1 MTIQELKKSIESQ
14 NISDDLIIFKN
25 LDTTNL
31 IVNQYIQEIA
41 RIRSMDIEYI
51 ESLDPLLHY
60 STSLFYE
67 GNNENDLNLRVL
79 RIGQYKSSPQ
89 VITHL
94 KNVIIVLNSFE
105 DDLNEKQCIPFT
117 TVIPKLEDWQ
127 IKDWVYS
134 LSEGV
139 PTNALDWLISICG
152 SNVDRVRQTVEKLIL
167 FSPNERKYVF
177 EALIQDGEFEDLTS
191 FNIFNYTSAITSKN
205 IDTLLNI
212 YKEIEAVDINEFGLL
227 KVLQQNFKNL
237 LLVQLNLNP
246 TPENTGIDA
255 KRLWAIKK
263 QPKVYSPEQL
273 VSIFEFLCD
282 IDRQVK
288 EGDLPPEIL
297 RDYILTKILSM

>member
-1 MTIQELKKSIESQ
+1 MTIQELKRSIESQ
-14 NISDDLIIFKN
+14 SISDDLIIFKN
-25 LDTTNL
+25 LDTSNL

-41 RIRSMDIEYI
+41 RIRNLEIEYI

-60 STSLFYE
+60 STSLFYD
-67 GNNENDLNLRVL
+67 NDNENDLNLRVL
-79 RIGQYKSSPQ
+79 RVRQYKSSPHM
-89 VITHL
+89 ITHL
-94 KNVIIVLNSFE
+94 KNVILVLNSFE
-105 DDLNEKQCIPFT
+105 DEMNEKQCAPFT
-117 TVIPKLEDWQ
+117 TLIPKLEDWQ

-152 SNVDRVRQTVEKLIL
+152 SNIDRARQTVEKLVL

-263 QPKVYSPEQL
+263 QPKVYTPEQL

-282 IDRQVK
+282 VDRQVK

>member
-1 MTIQELKKSIESQ
+1 MTIQELKRSIESQ
-14 NISDDLIIFKN
+14 SISDDLIIFKN
-25 LDTTNL
+25 LDTSNL

-41 RIRSMDIEYI
+41 RIRNLEIEYI

-60 STSLFYE
+60 STSLFYD
-67 GNNENDLNLRVL
+67 NDNENDLNLRVL
-79 RIGQYKSSPQ
+79 RVGQYKSSPHM
-89 VITHL
+89 ITHL
-94 KNVIIVLNSFE
+94 KNVILVLNSFE
-105 DDLNEKQCIPFT
+105 DEVNEKQCAPFT
-117 TVIPKLEDWQ
+117 TLIPKLEDWQ

-152 SNVDRVRQTVEKLIL
+152 SNIDRVRQTVEKLIL

-263 QPKVYSPEQL
+263 QPKVYTPEQL

-282 IDRQVK
+282 VDRQVK

>member
-41 RIRSMDIEYI
+41 RIRSMNIEYI

-246 TPENTGIDA
+246 SPENTGIDA

-282 IDRQVK
+282 VDRQVK